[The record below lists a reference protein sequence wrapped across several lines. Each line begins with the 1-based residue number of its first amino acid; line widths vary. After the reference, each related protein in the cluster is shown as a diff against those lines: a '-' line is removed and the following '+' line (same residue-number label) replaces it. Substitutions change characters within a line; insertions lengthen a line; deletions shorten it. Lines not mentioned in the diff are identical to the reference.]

1 MLIIVE
7 GKYDVGF
14 LDIYLQYLE
23 IEKKDYKFHEVG
35 GNKNL
40 ENQLNKEAETDEDEK
55 ENLRIKI
62 NKALEEG
69 EKIKIVFDVDDNY
82 EKSLQNIKRQLGDEL
97 FSKCEIFLI
106 PNNQDEGNL
115 EDLFFRIVK
124 EKGILECLR
133 RSRECIEKI
142 DSKIPNF
149 EPPDKKAVVYAYAH
163 MVGGTI
169 RDGRI
174 KLKGDILDVL
184 DLNNEYL
191 QPLKNFLL
199 DKKIEDK

>member
-14 LDIYLQYLE
+14 LDIYLQYLGVGV
-23 IEKKDYKFHEVG
+23 KDYKFHEVG

-40 ENQLNKEAETDEDEK
+40 ENQLNKEVETDEDKK
-55 ENLRIKI
+55 ENLREKI
-62 NKALEEG
+62 NKALKEG
-69 EKIKIVFDVDDNY
+69 KKIKIIFDRDDNY
-82 EKSLQNIKRQLGDEL
+82 ESSLQNIKKQLDNDL
-97 FSKCEIFLI
+97 LPKCEIFLI

-124 EKGILECLR
+124 EKDILKCLR

-142 DSKIPNF
+142 DSEIPNF

-163 MVGGTI
+163 MFGGAI
-169 RDGRI
+169 KDGRI
-174 KLKGDILDVL
+174 KLKGNILDIL

-199 DKKIEDK
+199 DIKD